1 MPYRSRERVAR
12 ILSHQE
18 ADRVPFDTIGFPV
31 EDARRWCDELG
42 LSGDE
47 RACFTEGDFKY
58 LEFAIEP
65 DREAFAPY
73 LPGLPEGAEVNE
85 FGVGRVPLF
94 SAEGYRAGHTY
105 YYPLGR
111 VNTVEEIERYPF
123 PDVTRSECHAH
134 LDAEVAAAKR
144 DGFTVVGQMSQTILE
159 MSYTMRGID
168 RLFLDFYERPDY
180 VRALFEALCERRCF
194 QARRFAQAGV
204 DVLRIGD
211 DIATQVGLMVG
222 PPMYR
227 EWIKPC
233 HARVTAAAREVNPG
247 IQVLY
252 HSDGALTAL
261 LPDLIEAGVTA
272 VNPCQPEAMPP
283 AMVKQRFGDRLTLW
297 GCTASQS
304 TYAKG
309 TGEDVVDDLRVLLG
323 DVARGGGLVVQFY
336 NMLVTP
342 RVRENLR
349 VFVERFFEMASYA

>member
-1 MPYRSRERVAR
+1 MAYQSRERVAR

-31 EDARRWCDELG
+31 EHARRWCDELG
-42 LSGDE
+42 MSEDE
-47 RACFTEGDFKY
+47 RECFTEGDFRY
-58 LEFAIEP
+58 LEFALEP

-73 LPGLPEGAEVNE
+73 LSGLPEGAEISP
-85 FGVGRVPLF
+85 FGVGRVALF
-94 SAEGYRAGHTY
+94 SVDGYRAGHTY
-105 YYPLGR
+105 YYPLGQ
-111 VNTVEEIERYPF
+111 VNTVADLEHYPF
-123 PDVTRSECHAH
+123 PDVTKPECHAH

-144 DGFTVVGQMSQTILE
+144 QGFTVIGQMSQTILE
-159 MSYTMRGID
+159 MAYTMRGID

-180 VRALFEALCERRCF
+180 VRALFEALAERRCF

-227 EWIKPC
+227 EWIKPY
-233 HARVTAAAREVNPG
+233 HARVTAAARDMNPD

-283 AMVKQRFGDRLTLW
+283 VTVKKLFGHRLTFW

-304 TYAKG
+304 TYTTG
-309 TGEDVVDDLRVLLG
+309 TGDDVVDDLRMLLG

-336 NMLVTP
+336 NMIVMP
-342 RVRENLR
+342 RVLENLR
-349 VFVERFFEMASYA
+349 KFVECFYEMASYA